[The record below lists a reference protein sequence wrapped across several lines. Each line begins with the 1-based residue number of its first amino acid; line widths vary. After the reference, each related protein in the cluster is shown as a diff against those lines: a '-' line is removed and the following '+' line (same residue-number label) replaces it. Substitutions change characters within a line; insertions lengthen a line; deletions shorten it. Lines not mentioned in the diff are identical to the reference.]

1 MEEKLTFKE
10 LKQREFELKE
20 EKLML
25 NAKLGHINN
34 YQPEKR
40 WSDDYN
46 KLVNRL
52 EIILDLLVGI
62 DTKLREVGYTYIVTY
77 KKTIKKQ
84 YPIEQE
90 ETFTSELKLLLEKKF
105 NTPLLENDLEEILRL
120 THLEIPYEI
129 LNIRLVDKK

>member
-1 MEEKLTFKE
+1 
-10 LKQREFELKE
+10 
-20 EKLML
+20 
-25 NAKLGHINN
+25 
-34 YQPEKR
+34 
-40 WSDDYN
+40 
-46 KLVNRL
+46 
-52 EIILDLLVGI
+52 VGI